1 MIEDKFESVKMECGM
16 NHRIHAFVSSTA
28 LLQQGGMLFTAP
40 RTWHP
45 HIYEPLRKH
54 SRHFISDI
62 LGLNEQSDKDSRQ
75 DISKDSTKDLIRN
88 YSCKCEGCYLR
99 TNTCQSK
106 LDIKGIVTFLLSIYL
121 YIDLNNNLF

>member
-1 MIEDKFESVKMECGM
+1 MECSL

-62 LGLNEQSDKDSRQ
+62 LGLNEESEKSLRQ
-75 DISKDSTKDLIRN
+75 ENSTETSKDLLRSYT
-88 YSCKCEGCYLR
+88 CKCDGCYLR
-99 TNTCQSK
+99 TNTCQAK
-106 LDIKGIVTFLLSIYL
+106 LDVKGK
-121 YIDLNNNLF
+121 